1 MTEIDIVYKALELAG
16 EWIRNNPPAYFP
28 DEKYMECVQLFA
40 NGHNRDPKGKEFVW
54 YFLDQAILTLKER
67 EKNEQKE

>member
-28 DEKYMECVQLFA
+28 DEKYMEYVQLFA
-40 NGHNRDPKGKEFVW
+40 DGCNRDPKGKEFVW
-54 YFLDQAILTLKER
+54 YFLDQATLALKER
-67 EKNEQKE
+67 EKDEQKE